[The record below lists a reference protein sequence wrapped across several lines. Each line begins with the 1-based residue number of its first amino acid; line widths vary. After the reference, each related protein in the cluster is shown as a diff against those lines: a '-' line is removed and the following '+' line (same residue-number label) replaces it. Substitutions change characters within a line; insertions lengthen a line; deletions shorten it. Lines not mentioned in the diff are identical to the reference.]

1 MKNILSFLCI
11 AITLLP
17 GCARIN
23 VFPEPP
29 DQPVIDSLSPA
40 SGTLGTQVR
49 LWGSGFSTFTSQD
62 TVHFNGVLVRVDSP
76 STATVLLVTIIDST
90 GTGPVQVSVK
100 GRSAT
105 GPIFTWLKKPDNPGN
120 AGAPLITGV
129 ALGWNDENGYSINVK
144 TLPPTDD
151 LIRLYEGGVEI
162 PIAHVIRENSPAYD
176 PAIGYQLQLDNA
188 PVLANIVDIYASFQ
202 ATYSGVPGNIFPY
215 QHAPLVTDILSR
227 HGDFYF
233 AAGDTITIVGDYFG
247 QPTLPSDV
255 YASFN
260 GLPAPKPTVLYWTSK
275 QIRAI
280 MPAYPGVPIR
290 AGLPID
296 VKVGEKSSTGITS
309 VGYLGEMKGT
319 VTLVAGGD
327 GVGGMSDGFGSAA
340 RFNSPQGLALDPSGY
355 LYVADSRNNRIR
367 KITGIDASGGNVT
380 TLAGGG
386 TAGFRD
392 SAAAYALFNQPAAV
406 ALDETGAVYVA
417 DFVNN
422 RIRVISGGQVS
433 TMAGN
438 GSILIFYYPS
448 GVATNNHNLVYV
460 ADLNNYRIQ
469 GIINFSVFTF
479 AGGSQQGYVDATG
492 PAARFSQ
499 PSSVAL
505 APDGTLYVTD
515 VGNHAIRKVTSAGV
529 VTTLAGGSAGQAD
542 GTGTAAKFDYPG
554 AIALDAQGNIYVAD
568 TYIRKITPQGVVTT
582 LTSEWADGTGLA
594 LFNASGIAVNPA
606 GTIFYISDNSRHSIY
621 RMTQ

>member
-1 MKNILSFLCI
+1 MRHILPLLSLI
-11 AITLLP
+11 ITLLP

-23 VFPEPP
+23 VFPAPP
-29 DQPVIDSLSPA
+29 DQPVIDSLAPA

-62 TVHFNGVLVRVDSP
+62 TVRFNGVLVRVDSP

-90 GTGPVQVSVK
+90 GTGPVQVNVK

-105 GPIFTWLKKPDNPGN
+105 GPVFTWLKTPVNPGN
-120 AGAPLITGV
+120 AGAPVIIGVSTG
-129 ALGWNDENGYSINVK
+129 WSDEKGYSINVK

-151 LIRLYEGGVEI
+151 LIHLYEGGVEI
-162 PIAHVIRENSPAYD
+162 PIAHVVREGSNYYNPVT
-176 PAIGYQLQLDNA
+176 GYQLLVEDE
-188 PVLANIVDIYASFQ
+188 PVLANIVDIYANFQ

-255 YASFN
+255 YCSYN

-280 MPAYPGVPIR
+280 MPAFRDVPIR
-290 AGLPID
+290 AGVPID
-296 VKVGEKSSTGITS
+296 VKVGEKSSTGIIS
-309 VGYLGEMKGT
+309 VGYLGNLKGT
-319 VTLVAGGD
+319 VTLIAGG
-327 GVGGMSDGFGSAA
+327 GVEGIADGFGAAA
-340 RFNSPQGLALDPSGY
+340 RFNSPRGLALDPSGN

-367 KITGIDASGGNVT
+367 KITGIGASGGNVT
-380 TLAGGG
+380 TLAGGS

-392 SAAAYALFNQPAAV
+392 SVAAYALFNQPTAV

-417 DFVNN
+417 DFMNN
-422 RIRVISGGQVS
+422 RIRVISGGLVG

-438 GSILIFYYPS
+438 GSILTFYYPS

-469 GIINFSVFTF
+469 GIINFSVFTL
-479 AGGSQQGYVDATG
+479 AGGPSQGYVDATG
-492 PAARFSQ
+492 TAARFSQ
-499 PSSVAL
+499 PGSVAL
-505 APDGTLYVTD
+505 APDGTLYVSD
-515 VGNHAIRKVTSAGV
+515 AGNHAIRKVTPAGV
-529 VTTLAGGSAGQAD
+529 VTTLAGGSSGVTD
-542 GTGTAAKFDYPG
+542 GTGTAAKFEGPG
-554 AIALDAQGNIYVAD
+554 ALTLDAQGNLYVAD

-582 LTSEWADGTGLA
+582 LTSEWADGSGLV

-606 GTIFYISDNSRHSIY
+606 GTIFYISDYGTHCIY

>member
-1 MKNILSFLCI
+1 MKYILPLLFLTI
-11 AITLLP
+11 ILLP

-29 DQPVIDSLSPA
+29 DQPVIDSLAPA

-105 GPIFTWLKKPDNPGN
+105 GPVFTWLKKPDNPGN
-120 AGAPLITGV
+120 AGTPQITGV
-129 ALGWNDENGYSINVK
+129 SLGWSDEKGYSINVK

-151 LIRLYEGGVEI
+151 LIHLYEGGVEI
-162 PIAHVIRENSPAYD
+162 PIAHVIREGNAAYD
-176 PAIGYQLQLDNA
+176 PAIGYQLQVEDV
-188 PVLANIVDIYASFQ
+188 PVLANIVDIYANFQ
-202 ATYSGVPGNIFPY
+202 ATYSGLPGNVFPY
-215 QHAPLVTDILSR
+215 QHAPLVTDIISR

-255 YASFN
+255 YASYN

-280 MPAYPGVPIR
+280 MPAFPDVPIR
-290 AGLPID
+290 AGVPID
-296 VKVGEKSSTGITS
+296 VKVGEKSSTGIIS
-309 VGYLGEMKGT
+309 AGYLGNLKGT
-319 VTLVAGGD
+319 VTLVAGG
-327 GVGGMSDGFGSAA
+327 GVEGIADGFGAA
-340 RFNSPQGLALDPSGY
+340 AKFNSPQGLALDPSGN
-355 LYVADSRNNRIR
+355 LYVADSRNNKIR

-380 TLAGGG
+380 TLAGGS

-392 SAAAYALFNQPAAV
+392 SVAAYALFNQPTAV

-417 DFVNN
+417 DFLNN
-422 RIRVISGGQVS
+422 RIRVISGGQVN

-438 GSILIFYYPS
+438 GSTLIFYYPS

-460 ADLNNYRIQ
+460 ADQNNYRVQ
-469 GIINFSVFTF
+469 GIINFSVFTL
-479 AGGSQQGYVDATG
+479 AGATSQGYVDATG
-492 PAARFSQ
+492 AAARFSQ
-499 PSSVAL
+499 PVSVAL
-505 APDGTLYVTD
+505 APDGTIYVTD

-529 VTTLAGGSAGQAD
+529 VTTLAGGLAGRAD

-554 AIALDAQGNIYVAD
+554 ALALDAQGNLYVTD

-582 LTSEWADGTGLA
+582 LTSEWADGTGMA
-594 LFNASGIAVNPA
+594 YFSASGIAVNPA
-606 GTIFYISDNSRHSIY
+606 GTIIYISDNGTHSIY